1 MKRIFPLI
9 PLLLTASL
17 LLNACGTSADNE
29 SIIATSVALTVQ
41 AQASPTPD
49 APSPSATPPA
59 DPATVPTL
67 TPPATP
73 TTAIASGSYT
83 DCMTAS
89 LVSENPPDGTIFIP
103 GQTFLKTWRIQN
115 TSKCTW
121 NTSYKIVY
129 WSGDQMGGGYTY
141 NFPQMLLPGDSADVA
156 IQLAAPEA
164 VGTYKGEWKLQ
175 TPDGQNFGVGQY
187 SAALWAEI
195 AVSTDKKPDYGVT
208 SVTYDLVRKPLTGC
222 ATNVWYYVTA
232 HVSFSGPMKEVILQ
246 FQHSDDGES
255 QKIKLEIKEA
265 TTLSFKDE
273 WSLHL
278 GASTGQ
284 KWIRLVQI
292 FPEYVVYDKVNFT
305 YDCK

>member
-1 MKRIFPLI
+1 MKQTFPLLSLLLI
-9 PLLLTASL
+9 ASLLLTA
-17 LLNACGTSADNE
+17 CGPSADNE

-41 AQASPTPD
+41 AQASPTSDVP
-49 APSPSATPPA
+49 APSATLPA
-59 DPATVPTL
+59 DPATVATL

-73 TTAIASGSYT
+73 TTSVASGSYT
-83 DCMTAS
+83 DCMLAS
-89 LVSENPPDGTIFIP
+89 LVSENPPDGTILAP
-103 GQTFLKTWRIQN
+103 GQIFLKTWRIQN

-121 NTSYKIVY
+121 NTGYKIAY
-129 WSGDQMGGGYTY
+129 FSGDQMGGGYTY
-141 NFPQMLLPGDSADVA
+141 DFPQTLLPGDSADVS
-156 IQLAAPEA
+156 IQLAAPEV

-195 AVSTDKKPDYGVT
+195 VVSTDKKPDYGVT

-222 ATNVWYYVTA
+222 ATNVWFYVTA